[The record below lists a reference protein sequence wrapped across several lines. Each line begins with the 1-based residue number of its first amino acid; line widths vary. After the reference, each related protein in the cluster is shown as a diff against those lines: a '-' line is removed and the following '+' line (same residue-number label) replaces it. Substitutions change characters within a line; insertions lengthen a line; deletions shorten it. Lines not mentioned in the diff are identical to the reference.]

1 MELLNAVRNN
11 VMKEAKEE
19 NDPFMRVL
27 LLENFK
33 VANTMYNG
41 EAQRKYGEVQS
52 ADLNLK

>member
-1 MELLNAVRNN
+1 
-11 VMKEAKEE
+11 MKEAKEE